1 MFYATDEYVTL
12 VSLTWHEV
20 NSFSLAVCEEL
31 VLFKLT
37 T

>member
-1 MFYATDEYVTL
+1 MFYATDEDVTL
-12 VSLTWHEV
+12 VNLTWHEI
-20 NSFSLAVCEEL
+20 NSFSLAVCEEV